1 MIIDPLLMICICLI
15 FSGFFSGMET
25 AYISA
30 DKLRIEMLSQKKGL
44 MASSLSYFQRHR
56 ARFLS
61 TTLVGNNLAL
71 VLYGILMANL
81 LEPRILNTLP
91 HWIDSPIITLV
102 IQTLIAT
109 FIVLITAE
117 FLPKSLFLLNP
128 NTLLRIFSLP
138 MMGLFVLMSPLVWMV
153 EIISKFIVT
162 RIFQLSYAE
171 NQSLFALTD
180 LNNFIKKNTE
190 HSEIEDQEIDV
201 KFFNNAIE
209 FKEIQVRE
217 CMIPRTEIIAVDIND
232 DLLKLSAAF
241 IDSGHSKIIV
251 YKENI
256 DNVIGYC
263 HSLEMFKKPKSIKD
277 ILTTILII
285 PETMPANELLVK
297 LIADQKSLALVVDEF
312 GGTAGLVSIEDVM
325 EEIFGEIRDEH
336 DDEFLIEQKIAENI
350 YLLSARH
357 EIDALN
363 EKYNW
368 SLPKGDYD
376 TLGGLILAKNEDI
389 PTIQDEIGIDHFL
402 FQIINMEDNRID
414 QVRLTIQNYKDPL

>member
-81 LEPRILNTLP
+81 LEPRIINILP
-91 HWIDSPIITLV
+91 HWIDSPIIALV

-128 NTLLRIFSLP
+128 DTLLRIFSLP

-171 NQSLFALTD
+171 SQSLFALTD
-180 LNNFIKKNTE
+180 LNNFVKKNTE

>member
-1 MIIDPLLMICICLI
+1 MIIDPLLMVCICLI

-81 LEPRILNTLP
+81 LEPRILNILP
-91 HWIDSPIITLV
+91 HWIDSPIIALV

>member
-1 MIIDPLLMICICLI
+1 
-15 FSGFFSGMET
+15 
-25 AYISA
+25 
-30 DKLRIEMLSQKKGL
+30 

-71 VLYGILMANL
+71 VLYGILMATL
-81 LEPRILNTLP
+81 LEPRIINILP
-91 HWIDSPIITLV
+91 HWIDSPIIALV

-128 NTLLRIFSLP
+128 DTLLRIFSLP

-171 NQSLFALTD
+171 SQSLFALTD
-180 LNNFIKKNTE
+180 LNNFVKKNTE
-190 HSEIEDQEIDV
+190 HSESEDQEIDV

-350 YLLSARH
+350 FLLSARH

>member
-1 MIIDPLLMICICLI
+1 MIINPILMVCICLI
-15 FSGFFSGMET
+15 FSGFFSGMEI

-44 MASSLSYFQRHR
+44 MASSLAYFQRHR

-81 LEPRILNTLP
+81 LEPRILNILP
-91 HWIDSPIITLV
+91 HWIDSPIIALV

-128 NTLLRIFSLP
+128 DTLLRIFSLP

>member
-1 MIIDPLLMICICLI
+1 MIIDPLLMVCICLI
-15 FSGFFSGMET
+15 FSGFFSGMEI

-91 HWIDSPIITLV
+91 HWIDSPIIALV

-138 MMGLFVLMSPLVWMV
+138 MMGLFILMSPLVWMV

>member
-1 MIIDPLLMICICLI
+1 MIIDPLLMVCICLI
-15 FSGFFSGMET
+15 FSGFFSGMEI

-71 VLYGILMANL
+71 VLYGILMATL
-81 LEPRILNTLP
+81 LEPRIINILP
-91 HWIDSPIITLV
+91 HWIDSPIIALV

-128 NTLLRIFSLP
+128 DTLLRIFSLP

-285 PETMPANELLVK
+285 PETMPANELLVR

-350 YLLSARH
+350 FLLSARH

>member
-15 FSGFFSGMET
+15 FSGFFSGMEI

-71 VLYGILMANL
+71 VLYGILMATL
-81 LEPRILNTLP
+81 LEPRIINILP
-91 HWIDSPIITLV
+91 HWIDSPVIALV

-128 NTLLRIFSLP
+128 DTLLRIFSLP

-171 NQSLFALTD
+171 SQSLFALTD
-180 LNNFIKKNTE
+180 LNNFVKKNTE

-285 PETMPANELLVK
+285 PETMPANELLVR

-350 YLLSARH
+350 FLLSARH

>member
-1 MIIDPLLMICICLI
+1 MIIDPLLMVCICLI
-15 FSGFFSGMET
+15 FSGFFSGMEI

-44 MASSLSYFQRHR
+44 MASSLSYFQKHR

-81 LEPRILNTLP
+81 LEPRILDILP

-217 CMIPRTEIIAVDIND
+217 CMIPRIEIIAVDIND

>member
-1 MIIDPLLMICICLI
+1 MIIDPLLMVCICLI
-15 FSGFFSGMET
+15 FSGFFSGMEI

-71 VLYGILMANL
+71 VLYGILMATL
-81 LEPRILNTLP
+81 LEPRIINILP
-91 HWIDSPIITLV
+91 HWIDSPIIALV

-128 NTLLRIFSLP
+128 DTLLRIFSLP

-180 LNNFIKKNTE
+180 LNNFVKKNTE

-285 PETMPANELLVK
+285 PETMPANELLVR

-350 YLLSARH
+350 FLLSARH

>member
-1 MIIDPLLMICICLI
+1 MIIDPLLMVCICLI
-15 FSGFFSGMET
+15 FSGFFSGMEI

-44 MASSLSYFQRHR
+44 MASSLSYFQKHR

-81 LEPRILNTLP
+81 LEPRILDILP

-217 CMIPRTEIIAVDIND
+217 CMIPRIEIIAVDIND

-285 PETMPANELLVK
+285 PETMPANKLLVK
-297 LIADQKSLALVVDEF
+297 LIAEQKSLALVVDEF

-336 DDEFLIEQKIAENI
+336 DDEFLIEQKIADNI

-389 PTIQDEIGIDHFL
+389 PTSRDEIGIDHFL

>member
-1 MIIDPLLMICICLI
+1 
-15 FSGFFSGMET
+15 MET

-91 HWIDSPIITLV
+91 HWIDSPIIALV

>member
-15 FSGFFSGMET
+15 FSGFFSGMEI

-71 VLYGILMANL
+71 VLYGILMATL
-81 LEPRILNTLP
+81 LEPRIINILP
-91 HWIDSPIITLV
+91 HWIDSPIIALV

-171 NQSLFALTD
+171 SQSLFALTD
-180 LNNFIKKNTE
+180 LNNFVKKNTE

-285 PETMPANELLVK
+285 PETMPANELLVR

-350 YLLSARH
+350 FLLSARH

>member
-1 MIIDPLLMICICLI
+1 MIVDPLLMVCTCLI
-15 FSGFFSGMET
+15 FSGFFSGMEI

-44 MASSLSYFQRHR
+44 VASSLSYFQKHR

-71 VLYGILMANL
+71 VLYGILMASL
-81 LEPRILNTLP
+81 LEPRILNILP
-91 HWIDSPIITLV
+91 HWINSPIITLV

-128 NTLLRIFSLP
+128 DTLLRIFSLP

-217 CMIPRTEIIAVDIND
+217 CMIPRIEIIAVDIND

-389 PTIQDEIGIDHFL
+389 PTSQDEIGIDHFL

>member
-1 MIIDPLLMICICLI
+1 MIIDPLLMVCICLI
-15 FSGFFSGMET
+15 FSGFFSGMEI

-44 MASSLSYFQRHR
+44 MASSLSYFQKHR

-81 LEPRILNTLP
+81 LEPRILNILP

-162 RIFQLSYAE
+162 QIFQLSYAE

-180 LNNFIKKNTE
+180 LNNFIKKNSE

-297 LIADQKSLALVVDEF
+297 LIAEQKSLALVVDEF

-336 DDEFLIEQKIAENI
+336 DDEFLIEQKIADNI

-389 PTIQDEIGIDHFL
+389 PTSRDEIGIDHFL

>member
-1 MIIDPLLMICICLI
+1 MIIDPLLMVCICLI
-15 FSGFFSGMET
+15 FSGFFSGMEI

-71 VLYGILMANL
+71 VLYGILMATL
-81 LEPRILNTLP
+81 LEPRIINILP
-91 HWIDSPIITLV
+91 HWIDSPIIALV

-128 NTLLRIFSLP
+128 DTLLRIFSLP

-162 RIFQLSYAE
+162 LIFQLSYAE
-171 NQSLFALTD
+171 SQSLFALTD
-180 LNNFIKKNTE
+180 LNNFVKKNTE

-350 YLLSARH
+350 FLLSARH

>member
-1 MIIDPLLMICICLI
+1 MIINPILMVCICLI
-15 FSGFFSGMET
+15 FSGFFSGMEI

-81 LEPRILNTLP
+81 LEPRILNILP
-91 HWIDSPIITLV
+91 HWIDSPIIALV

-128 NTLLRIFSLP
+128 DTLLRIFSLP

-171 NQSLFALTD
+171 SQSLFALTD
-180 LNNFIKKNTE
+180 LNNFVKKNTE
-190 HSEIEDQEIDV
+190 HSESEDQEIDV

>member
-15 FSGFFSGMET
+15 FSGFFSGMEI

-91 HWIDSPIITLV
+91 HWIDSPIIALV

-171 NQSLFALTD
+171 SQSLFALTD
-180 LNNFIKKNTE
+180 LNNFVKKNTE

-350 YLLSARH
+350 FLLSARH

>member
-71 VLYGILMANL
+71 VLYGILMVNL
-81 LEPRILNTLP
+81 LEPIILNTLP
-91 HWIDSPIITLV
+91 HWIDSPIIALV

>member
-91 HWIDSPIITLV
+91 HWIDSPIIALV

-128 NTLLRIFSLP
+128 DTLLRIFSLP

-171 NQSLFALTD
+171 SQSLFALTD
-180 LNNFIKKNTE
+180 LNNFVKKNTE

>member
-91 HWIDSPIITLV
+91 HWIDSPIIALV

-138 MMGLFVLMSPLVWMV
+138 MMGLFILMSPLVWMV

-180 LNNFIKKNTE
+180 LNNFIKKNSE

-336 DDEFLIEQKIAENI
+336 DDEFLIEQKIADNI

>member
-1 MIIDPLLMICICLI
+1 MIIDPLLMVCICLI
-15 FSGFFSGMET
+15 FSGFFSGMEI

-44 MASSLSYFQRHR
+44 MASSLSYFQKHR

-81 LEPRILNTLP
+81 LEPRILNILP

-232 DLLKLSAAF
+232 DLLKLSDAF

>member
-1 MIIDPLLMICICLI
+1 MIIDPLSMICICLI
-15 FSGFFSGMET
+15 FSGFFSGMEI

-71 VLYGILMANL
+71 VLYGILMATL
-81 LEPRILNTLP
+81 LEPRIINILP
-91 HWIDSPIITLV
+91 HWIDSPIIALV

-128 NTLLRIFSLP
+128 DTLLRIFSLP

-171 NQSLFALTD
+171 SQSLFALTD
-180 LNNFIKKNTE
+180 LNNFVKKNTE
-190 HSEIEDQEIDV
+190 HSESEDQEIDV

-350 YLLSARH
+350 FLLSARH

>member
-1 MIIDPLLMICICLI
+1 MIIDPLLMVCICLI
-15 FSGFFSGMET
+15 FSGFFSGMEI

-44 MASSLSYFQRHR
+44 MASSLSYFQKHR

-81 LEPRILNTLP
+81 LEPRILNILP

>member
-1 MIIDPLLMICICLI
+1 MICICLI

-91 HWIDSPIITLV
+91 HWIDSPIIALV

-232 DLLKLSAAF
+232 DLLKLSDAF

>member
-1 MIIDPLLMICICLI
+1 MIIDPLLMVCICLI
-15 FSGFFSGMET
+15 FSGFFSGMEI

-44 MASSLSYFQRHR
+44 VASSLSYFQKHR

-71 VLYGILMANL
+71 VLYGILMASL
-81 LEPRILNTLP
+81 LEPRILNILP
-91 HWIDSPIITLV
+91 HWINSPIITLV

-128 NTLLRIFSLP
+128 DTLLRIFSLP

-180 LNNFIKKNTE
+180 LNNFIKKNSE

-241 IDSGHSKIIV
+241 IGSGHSKIIV

-297 LIADQKSLALVVDEF
+297 LIAEQKSLALVVDEF

-336 DDEFLIEQKIAENI
+336 DDEFLIEQKIADNI

-389 PTIQDEIGIDHFL
+389 PTSRDEIGIDHFL

>member
-81 LEPRILNTLP
+81 LEPRILNILP
-91 HWIDSPIITLV
+91 HWIDSPIIALV

-277 ILTTILII
+277 ILTTISII

-297 LIADQKSLALVVDEF
+297 LIADQKSLTLVVDEF

>member
-1 MIIDPLLMICICLI
+1 
-15 FSGFFSGMET
+15 MEI

-71 VLYGILMANL
+71 VLYGILMATL
-81 LEPRILNTLP
+81 LEPRIINILP
-91 HWIDSPIITLV
+91 HWIDSPIIALV

-128 NTLLRIFSLP
+128 DTLLRIFSLP

>member
-15 FSGFFSGMET
+15 FSGFFSGMEI

-71 VLYGILMANL
+71 VLYGILMATL
-81 LEPRILNTLP
+81 LEPRILNILP
-91 HWIDSPIITLV
+91 HWIDSPIIALV

-128 NTLLRIFSLP
+128 DTLLRIFSLP

-171 NQSLFALTD
+171 SQSLFALTD
-180 LNNFIKKNTE
+180 LNNFVKKNTE
-190 HSEIEDQEIDV
+190 HSESEDQEIDV

-350 YLLSARH
+350 FLLSARH

>member
-15 FSGFFSGMET
+15 FSGFFSGMEI

-44 MASSLSYFQRHR
+44 MASSLSYFQKHR

-91 HWIDSPIITLV
+91 HWIDSPIIALV

>member
-15 FSGFFSGMET
+15 FSGFFSGMEI

-71 VLYGILMANL
+71 VLYGILMATL
-81 LEPRILNTLP
+81 LEPRIINILP
-91 HWIDSPIITLV
+91 HWIDSPIIALV

-128 NTLLRIFSLP
+128 DTLLRIFSLP

-171 NQSLFALTD
+171 SQSLFALTD
-180 LNNFIKKNTE
+180 LNNFVKKNTE
-190 HSEIEDQEIDV
+190 HSESEDQEIDV

-350 YLLSARH
+350 FLLSARH

>member
-1 MIIDPLLMICICLI
+1 MIIDPLLMVCICLI
-15 FSGFFSGMET
+15 FSGFFSGMEI

-81 LEPRILNTLP
+81 LEPRILNILP
-91 HWIDSPIITLV
+91 HWIDSPIIALV

-128 NTLLRIFSLP
+128 DTLLRIFSLP

-171 NQSLFALTD
+171 SQSLFALTD
-180 LNNFIKKNTE
+180 LNNFVKKNTE

-285 PETMPANELLVK
+285 PETMPANELLVR

-350 YLLSARH
+350 FLLSARH

>member
-15 FSGFFSGMET
+15 FSGFFSGMEI

-91 HWIDSPIITLV
+91 HWIDSPIIALV

-171 NQSLFALTD
+171 SQSLFALTD
-180 LNNFIKKNTE
+180 LNNFVKKNTE
-190 HSEIEDQEIDV
+190 HSESEDQEIDV

-350 YLLSARH
+350 FLLSARH

>member
-1 MIIDPLLMICICLI
+1 MIINPILMVCICLI
-15 FSGFFSGMET
+15 FSGFFSGMEI

-44 MASSLSYFQRHR
+44 MASSLAYFQRHR

-81 LEPRILNTLP
+81 LEPRILNILP
-91 HWIDSPIITLV
+91 HWIDSPIIALV

-128 NTLLRIFSLP
+128 DTSLRIFSLP
-138 MMGLFVLMSPLVWMV
+138 MMGLFVLMSPLIWMV

-297 LIADQKSLALVVDEF
+297 LIAEQKSLALVVDEF

-389 PTIQDEIGIDHFL
+389 PTSRDEIGIDHFL

>member
-1 MIIDPLLMICICLI
+1 MIPDPLLMICLCLI
-15 FSGFFSGMET
+15 FSGFFSGMEI

-44 MASSLSYFQRHR
+44 IASALSYFQRHR

-81 LEPRILNTLP
+81 LEPRIIDLLP
-91 HWIDSPIITLV
+91 HWINSPIIALV

-128 NTLLRIFSLP
+128 DTLLRIFSLP
-138 MMGLFVLMSPLVWMV
+138 MMGLYLLMSPLVWMV

-171 NQSLFALTD
+171 NQTLFALTD
-180 LNNFIKKNTE
+180 LNNFVKKNTE
-190 HSEIEDQEIDV
+190 YSEIEDQEIDV

-285 PETMPANELLVK
+285 PETMPANELLVR

-350 YLLSARH
+350 FLLSARH

>member
-15 FSGFFSGMET
+15 FSGFFSGMEI

-91 HWIDSPIITLV
+91 HWIDSPIIALV

-171 NQSLFALTD
+171 SQSLFALTD
-180 LNNFIKKNTE
+180 LNNFVKKNTE

-285 PETMPANELLVK
+285 PETMPANELLVR

-350 YLLSARH
+350 FLLSARH

>member
-1 MIIDPLLMICICLI
+1 MIIDPLLMVCICLI
-15 FSGFFSGMET
+15 FSGFFSGMEI

-44 MASSLSYFQRHR
+44 MASSLSYFQKHR

-81 LEPRILNTLP
+81 LEPRILDILP

-297 LIADQKSLALVVDEF
+297 LIAEQKSLALVVDEF

-336 DDEFLIEQKIAENI
+336 DDEFLIEQKIADNI

-389 PTIQDEIGIDHFL
+389 PTSRDEIGIDHFL

>member
-71 VLYGILMANL
+71 VLYGILMATL
-81 LEPRILNTLP
+81 LEPRIINILP
-91 HWIDSPIITLV
+91 HWIDSPIIALV

-128 NTLLRIFSLP
+128 DTLLRIFSLP

-171 NQSLFALTD
+171 SQSLFALTD
-180 LNNFIKKNTE
+180 LNNFVKKNTE

>member
-15 FSGFFSGMET
+15 FSGFFSGMEI

-71 VLYGILMANL
+71 VLYGILMATL
-81 LEPRILNTLP
+81 LEPRIINILP
-91 HWIDSPIITLV
+91 HWIDSPIIALV

-128 NTLLRIFSLP
+128 DTLLRIFSLP

-171 NQSLFALTD
+171 SQSLFALTD
-180 LNNFIKKNTE
+180 LNNFVKKNTE

-241 IDSGHSKIIV
+241 IDSGHSKIVV

-350 YLLSARH
+350 FLLSARH